1 MHKERGR
8 RMPVKIDKSQA
19 KAVRNMTTKKGKTEY
34 SKTADRWYSIYTYK
48 PNHTDMIYVPK
59 LTVMVEVLDEDG
71 NPKLDENKN
80 PIMEE
85 VLDMDQ
91 YSVHQ
96 LYRNTENG
104 RRFAGEHRC
113 TKGMHFE
120 EDGVS
125 GKCPL
130 CDIRYNVEF
139 QYAMEKIKEECD
151 KLGIDFNDKSKSK
164 DIRKKYFQRML
175 IGDPQEKVSVPIF
188 VYKMEVVERN
198 GRKLPVPV
206 YRKDVEG
213 NVECIDGDTSKPV
226 VDFTPAFMQISKKRY
241 EALFLDPL
249 AQFNDMMMTDE
260 RTPAGHTY
268 MIRTKDGKP
277 MEIARNATGGVLPPA
292 QTKQLAHMEEYL
304 DQLAKERM
312 TPIDAMNVVKN
323 EQVLSDEELQEI
335 ATGITQSTVKSL
347 ALMEAKKETT
357 TEKAEPTEEGE
368 SLSEMLADV
377 EME

>member
-1 MHKERGR
+1 
-8 RMPVKIDKSQA
+8 
-19 KAVRNMTTKKGKTEY
+19 
-34 SKTADRWYSIYTYK
+34 
-48 PNHTDMIYVPK
+48 
-59 LTVMVEVLDEDG
+59 
-71 NPKLDENKN
+71 
-80 PIMEE
+80 
-85 VLDMDQ
+85 
-91 YSVHQ
+91 
-96 LYRNTENG
+96 
-104 RRFAGEHRC
+104 
-113 TKGMHFE
+113 
-120 EDGVS
+120 
-125 GKCPL
+125 
-130 CDIRYNVEF
+130 
-139 QYAMEKIKEECD
+139 MEKIKEECD

-198 GRKLPVPV
+198 GRKSPVPV
-206 YRKDVEG
+206 YKKDAEG
-213 NVECIDGDTSKPV
+213 NVEYIDGDTSKPM

-304 DQLAKERM
+304 DQLAKEKM

-335 ATGITQSTVKSL
+335 ANRITESTVKSLALMEAKKEKEKMTPIDAMNVVKNEQVLSDEELQEIANRITESTVKSL